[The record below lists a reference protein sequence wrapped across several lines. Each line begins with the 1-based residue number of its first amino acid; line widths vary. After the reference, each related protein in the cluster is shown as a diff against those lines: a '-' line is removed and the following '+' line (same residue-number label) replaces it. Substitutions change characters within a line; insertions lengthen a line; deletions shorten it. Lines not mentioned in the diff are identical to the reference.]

1 MSGVPTAAMRRLRKW
16 LSKSERRSRC
26 SNGTAS
32 RCSMPPKSRSK
43 KYRVGFS
50 TAWASSGACAPDI
63 PEVRGIVRGMLA
75 DQWCQT
81 SWRAQPGSFVSLM
94 TLYESNFVRLGWLV
108 RGLRSIVARAVSHV
122 GSDCDLFLTPIE
134 SCPYTSVFRL
144 TYEFD
149 FEGEW
154 VRDPDLEVC
163 VYHDARLAEVRS
175 FYGFKR
181 HPELVRLE
189 SGLKR
194 ELDQRWSRNMLL
206 NKWLEYCA

>member
-1 MSGVPTAAMRRLRKW
+1 M
-16 LSKSERRSRC
+16 
-26 SNGTAS
+26 
-32 RCSMPPKSRSK
+32 
-43 KYRVGFS
+43 
-50 TAWASSGACAPDI
+50 I
-63 PEVRGIVRGMLA
+63 A
-75 DQWCQT
+75 DQWCRT
-81 SWRAQPGSFVSLM
+81 SWRARPASFVGLM

-108 RGLRSIVARAVSHV
+108 RDLRSVGAPAVSRV
-122 GSDCDLFLTPIE
+122 AADCDLFLTPVE
-134 SCPYTSVFRL
+134 SCRYTSVFRL

-149 FEGEW
+149 FEGAR

-181 HPELVRLE
+181 HPELARLE

-206 NKWLEYCA
+206 NKWLEYCAERGHHF

>member
-1 MSGVPTAAMRRLRKW
+1 M
-16 LSKSERRSRC
+16 
-26 SNGTAS
+26 
-32 RCSMPPKSRSK
+32 
-43 KYRVGFS
+43 
-50 TAWASSGACAPDI
+50 I
-63 PEVRGIVRGMLA
+63 A

-81 SWRAQPGSFVSLM
+81 SWRARPGSFVSLM

-108 RGLRSIVARAVSHV
+108 RDLRSIVSRAVSRV

-134 SCPYTSVFRL
+134 SRPYTSVFRL

-149 FEGEW
+149 SDGEW

-181 HPELVRLE
+181 HPELARLE

-206 NKWLEYCA
+206 NKWLEYCAERGHHF